1 MQNKKS
7 RLYRYTDKIL
17 KKSFFLPNITRM
29 RLLFRFRHGYS
40 LNLEHPRTYNEKLQ
54 WLKIHDRHKEYTN
67 MVDKIE
73 AKKYVA
79 SIIGEEYIIPTLA
92 VFNSIEEINFDI
104 LPNQFVMKCTHDS
117 GGIVVCTDKY
127 KLNRDEAIKKMRKGL
142 RTKYSKYNMEY
153 PYDDV
158 VPRIIVEP
166 FLVDESGYELK
177 DYKFFCFNG
186 IAKCLFVATDRP
198 DDTKFDFFDME
209 WNHLPIINGH
219 PNNPTPIPR
228 PQNFEKMV
236 EISEKLS
243 SGIPHVRVDL
253 YNIGGKIYF
262 GELTF
267 FHWGGMTKIEPLE
280 WDYKLGD
287 MLVLPHIEEAR

>member
-1 MQNKKS
+1 MQNKRS
-7 RLYRYTDKIL
+7 FWYRYTDKIL
-17 KKSFFLPNITRM
+17 KHAFFLPNILRT

-54 WLKIHDRHKEYTN
+54 WLKIHDRHKEYTD

-79 SIIGEEYIIPTLA
+79 SIIGEEYIIPTIA
-92 VFNSIEEINFDI
+92 IYNSEKEIDFDQ
-104 LPNQFVMKCTHDS
+104 LPEKFVMKCTHDS
-117 GGIVVCTDKY
+117 GGLVVCTDKS
-127 KLNRDEAIKKMRKGL
+127 KLNKEDTIRKMRKGL
-142 RTKYSKYNMEY
+142 RTNYSKYNMEY

-166 FLVDESGYELK
+166 LLVDESGYELK

-186 IAKCLFVATDRP
+186 TAKCLFVATDRP
-198 DDTKFDFFDME
+198 NDTKFDFFDLE

-219 PNNPTPIPR
+219 PNSPNPIPR

-236 EISEKLS
+236 EIAEKLS

-267 FHWGGMTKIEPLE
+267 FHWSGMTRIEPLE
-280 WDYKLGD
+280 WDYKLGE
-287 MLVLPHIEEAR
+287 MLILPQAES

>member
-73 AKKYVA
+73 AKKHVA

-92 VFNSIEEINFDI
+92 VFNNVEEIDFDI
-104 LPNQFVMKCTHDS
+104 LPQQFVMKCTHDS
-117 GGIVVCTDKY
+117 GGIVVCTDKSN
-127 KLNRDEAIKKMRKGL
+127 LNREDAIRKMRKGL

-219 PNNPTPIPR
+219 PNNPNPIPR

-236 EISEKLS
+236 EIAEKLS

-287 MLVLPHIEEAR
+287 MLVLPHIEATR